1 MDIKWASRIA
11 KLPPYLF
18 AEIDAKKNEMTKK
31 GVDVIDL
38 GVGDPDIPTPDFIIE
53 ALKAGAEDP
62 ENHRYPS
69 YQGMRSFR
77 VAVADWYKERFN
89 VDLDPDT
96 EVVALI
102 GSKEGIAHAPLAFI
116 DPGDVGL
123 YTDPGYPVYPTS
135 ISFAGGEPYAVP
147 LLKENNFLPDLDAIP
162 EDIKK
167 RAQLFFL
174 NYPNNPTT
182 AVAEEGFFK
191 DVVDFGSKNNI
202 LICHDAAYTEIAYD
216 GYNPPSFLQ
225 TDGAKDV
232 GIEFHSLS
240 KTFNMTGWR
249 IGFAVGNKKAIAGIG
264 KIKTN
269 IDSGAFQAIQYAGI
283 VALQNYKLGLDDRIR
298 IFQQRRDIFCK
309 GLDEAGLKY
318 DLPKATFYVWFEVPE
333 GMTSKEF
340 SSKLLSES
348 GIVVTPGNGF
358 GEYGEGYAR
367 VSTTFSTE
375 RIIQAVERLKATKF

>member
-1 MDIKWASRIA
+1 M
-11 KLPPYLF
+11 
-18 AEIDAKKNEMTKK
+18 AE
-31 GVDVIDL
+31 
-38 GVGDPDIPTPDFIIE
+38 
-53 ALKAGAEDP
+53 
-62 ENHRYPS
+62 
-69 YQGMRSFR
+69 
-77 VAVADWYKERFN
+77 WYKERFD
-89 VDLDPDT
+89 VDIDPDT

-102 GSKEGIAHAPLAFI
+102 GSKEGIAHAPMAFI

-135 ISFAGGEPYAVP
+135 ISFAGGTPYAVP
-147 LLKENNFLPDLDAIP
+147 LYKENEFLPDLNAIP
-162 EDIKK
+162 EDILR

-182 AVAEEGFFK
+182 AVAEKGFFE
-191 DVVDFGSKNNI
+191 DLVDFGAENNI

-216 GYNPPSFLQ
+216 GYTPLSFLQ
-225 TDGAKDV
+225 TEGAKDV

-249 IGFAVGNKKAIAGIG
+249 IAFAVGNAKAIAGIG

-269 IDSGAFQAIQYAGI
+269 IDSGVFQAVQYAGI
-283 VALQNYKLGLDDRIR
+283 VALQNYKQGLQDRIK
-298 IFQQRRDIFCK
+298 IFQERRDIFCK

-318 DLPKATFYVWFEVPE
+318 DLPKATFYVWFQVPD
-333 GMTSKEF
+333 GLTSAEF
-340 SSKLLSES
+340 SSRLLTES

-375 RIIQAVERLKATKF
+375 RIIEAVDRLKETKF

>member
-1 MDIKWASRIA
+1 MDVKWASRIA
-11 KLPPYLF
+11 ELPPYLF
-18 AEIDAKKNEMTKK
+18 AEIDAKKNELIDK
-31 GVDVIDL
+31 GIDVIDL
-38 GVGDPDIPTPDFIIE
+38 GVGDPDIPTPDFIID
-53 ALKAGAEDP
+53 ALKVGAEDP

-69 YQGMRSFR
+69 YQGMRSYR

-102 GSKEGIAHAPLAFI
+102 GSKEGIAHAPMAFI

-135 ISFAGGEPYAVP
+135 ISFAGGTPYAVP
-147 LLKENNFLPDLDAIP
+147 LYKDNEFLPDLNAIP

-167 RAQLFFL
+167 RAQIFFL

-182 AVAEEGFFK
+182 AVADEGFFK

-216 GYNPPSFLQ
+216 GYSPPSFLQ
-225 TDGAKDV
+225 AEGAKDV

-249 IGFAVGNKKAIAGIG
+249 IAFAVGNKKAIAGIG

-283 VALQNYKLGLDDRIR
+283 IALQDYKRGLQDRIK
-298 IFQQRRDIFCK
+298 IFQERRDIFCK
-309 GLDEAGLKY
+309 GLDEVGLKY
-318 DLPKATFYVWFEVPE
+318 YPPKATFYVWFDVPQ
-333 GMTSKEF
+333 GLTSKEF
-340 SSKLLSES
+340 SSRLLSES

-358 GEYGEGYAR
+358 GDYGEGYAR
-367 VSTTFSTE
+367 VSTTFNTE
-375 RIIQAVERLKATKF
+375 RIIQAVERLKETKF